1 MPDQDYSE
9 HRNFERYPIDFDAE
23 ITGSAPGGD
32 AFVDKSVLRN
42 ISGGGVCLLTD
53 FPAYYALGREVHLRI
68 RLPDTDKL
76 AAYMVCSATVAW
88 IHRSEATES
97 EAEIVFIGLSLNDP
111 LTFES
116 QKFST
121 IADDKVSGL

>member
-1 MPDQDYSE
+1 MAHQDYSE
-9 HRNFERYPIDFDAE
+9 HRVFERYPIDFDAE
-23 ITGSAPGGD
+23 IDGVSPSGD

-53 FPAYYALGREVHLRI
+53 FPAYYVLGQEVHLRI

-76 AAYMVCSATVAW
+76 SAYMACSATVAW
-88 IHRSEATES
+88 VHTPEATES
-97 EAEIVFIGLSLNDP
+97 ESKLVFIGLSLNDP

-116 QKFST
+116 HKFSAN
-121 IADDKVSGL
+121 ADEKR

>member
-9 HRNFERYPIDFDAE
+9 HRSFERYPIDFDAE
-23 ITGSAPGGD
+23 IGGVSPAGD

-53 FPAYYALGREVHLRI
+53 YPAYYALGQEVHLRI
-68 RLPDTDKL
+68 RLPDTDRL

-88 IHRSEATES
+88 VHTAEATES
-97 EAEIVFIGLSLNDP
+97 EGRVVFIGLSLNDP
-111 LTFES
+111 FTFES
-116 QKFST
+116 HKFSAT
-121 IADDKVSGL
+121 DDIKESGL

>member
-9 HRNFERYPIDFDAE
+9 HRSFERYPIDFDAE
-23 ITGSAPGGD
+23 IDGVSPIGD
-32 AFVDKSVLRN
+32 TFADKSVLRN

-53 FPAYYALGREVHLRI
+53 YPAYYALGQEVHLRI

-88 IHRSEATES
+88 VHTTEATES
-97 EAEIVFIGLSLNDP
+97 EDTIVFIGLSLNDP
-111 LTFES
+111 LTFERH
-116 QKFST
+116 KFSAT
-121 IADDKVSGL
+121 DDIKESGL